1 VVSDFMKDPA
11 FLASRDRAPISVVIP
26 CYRCQID
33 ITRSLDSVLN
43 QTLQPAEILLI
54 DDASGDG
61 TLEVLR
67 QFEKLHAPRL
77 RVIALEQ
84 NGGPGL
90 ARNAGWDASTQPWL
104 AFLDADDVWHP
115 RKLEIQWAWL
125 LDHPD
130 VVLCG
135 HGSRLADWGLNH
147 PIGNISKATRLTK
160 FKMLV
165 SCRLPT
171 RSVMLRS
178 DLPYR
183 FKGRAV
189 AEDYLLW
196 LQIIAENTLA
206 FRMEV
211 CLAYS
216 LRPDFSPGGYSGQ
229 LWTHE
234 KRELAALRA
243 LRAERNLTWFVFV
256 VSSGWSLLK
265 FLRRLWIM
273 RRAR

>member
-1 VVSDFMKDPA
+1 MSVPSHY
-11 FLASRDRAPISVVIP
+11 APITVVIP
-26 CYRCQID
+26 CYRCQAEVVYA
-33 ITRSLDSVLN
+33 LNSVLS

-61 TLEVLR
+61 TLEVLH
-67 QFEKLHAPRL
+67 QFEKVHAPRL
-77 RVIALEQ
+77 RVISLKQ

-130 VVLCG
+130 VMLCG
-135 HGSRLADWGLNH
+135 HDSRFTDGGID
-147 PIGNISKATRLTK
+147 PPVDTKPQATRLTMS
-160 FKMLV
+160 KMLV

-171 RSVMLRS
+171 RSVMLRC
-178 DLPYR
+178 DLPFR
-183 FKGRAV
+183 FQGRSV
-189 AEDYLLW
+189 TEDYLLW
-196 LQIIAENTLA
+196 LQIIAANMSA
-206 FRMEV
+206 YRMEV

-234 KRELAALRA
+234 KRELAALRV
-243 LRAERNLTWFVFV
+243 LRAERNLSWFVFF
-256 VSSGWSLLK
+256 VSIGWSLVK

-273 RRAR
+273 RIAG

>member
-1 VVSDFMKDPA
+1 
-11 FLASRDRAPISVVIP
+11 
-26 CYRCQID
+26 
-33 ITRSLDSVLN
+33 VLN

>member
-1 VVSDFMKDPA
+1 MSEPRLF
-11 FLASRDRAPISVVIP
+11 APIAVVIP
-26 CYRCQID
+26 CYRCQAD
-33 ITRSLDSVLN
+33 VTRALDSVLS

-61 TLEVLR
+61 TLDVLH
-67 QFEKLHAPRL
+67 QFEKAHAPRL

-90 ARNAGWDASTQPWL
+90 ARNAGWDAATQPWL
-104 AFLDADDVWHP
+104 AFLDADDAWHP

-125 LDHPD
+125 LDHPE

-135 HGSRLADWGLNH
+135 HDSQFTEGHINH
-147 PIGNISKATRLTK
+147 PVDAASKATRLTMY
-160 FKMLV
+160 KMLV

-171 RSVMLRS
+171 RSVMIRC
-178 DLPYR
+178 DLPFR
-183 FKGRAV
+183 FQGRSV
-189 AEDYLLW
+189 TEDYLLW
-196 LQIIAENTLA
+196 LQVIAANLPA
-206 FRMEV
+206 YRIEV

-234 KRELAALRA
+234 KRELAALQV
-243 LRAERNLTWFVFV
+243 LRAERKLSLIVFS
-256 VSSGWSLLK
+256 VSCGWSLLK

-273 RRAR
+273 RKVR

>member
-1 VVSDFMKDPA
+1 MSLPS
-11 FLASRDRAPISVVIP
+11 LYAPISVIIP
-26 CYRCQID
+26 CYRCQAEVALA
-33 ITRSLDSVLN
+33 LDSVMN

-61 TLEVLR
+61 TLECLR
-67 QFEKLHAPRL
+67 KYEKEHGPRL
-77 RVIALEQ
+77 RVISLDH

-104 AFLDADDVWHP
+104 AFLDADDAWHP
-115 RKLEIQWAWL
+115 RKLEIQWGWL
-125 LDHPD
+125 LKHHE

-135 HGSRLADWGLNH
+135 HDTRLTDGVIDH
-147 PIGNISKATRLTK
+147 PVDSQLTATRLTPY
-160 FKMLV
+160 KMLA

-171 RSVMLRS
+171 RSVMLRC
-178 DLPYR
+178 DLPFR
-183 FKGRAV
+183 FRGRAV

-196 LQIIAENTLA
+196 LQIIAAGLPA
-206 FRMEV
+206 YRMEV

-216 LRPDFSPGGYSGQ
+216 FRPDFSPGGYSGQ

-234 KRELAALRA
+234 KRELAALQA
-243 LRAERNLTWFVFV
+243 LRAERSLSLFVLF
-256 VSSGWSLLK
+256 VSSGWSVVK

-273 RRAR
+273 RIAR